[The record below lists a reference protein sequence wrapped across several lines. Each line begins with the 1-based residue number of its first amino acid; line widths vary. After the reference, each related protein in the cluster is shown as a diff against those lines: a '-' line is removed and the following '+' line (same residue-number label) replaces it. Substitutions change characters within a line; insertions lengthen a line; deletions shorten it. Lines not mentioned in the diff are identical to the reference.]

1 MARSPRAAPVSVHV
15 GCCGAHNPFLGDAG
29 NAERTEARQGAIRIF
44 SETPFP
50 PQRPATH
57 HSGFTRMRNPA
68 NRPLARDPARTPRP
82 SRGAKLRKIAHR
94 GFVGPAPVRLRRAV
108 DAGPG
113 TRMAGYVSPPKT
125 RMAPCRASIPL
136 PLPTR
141 PHRRGATPA
150 CRRALTP
157 FHCIAGHLA
166 QSGTNS
172 CNPIREEPKRMGLTQ
187 SEQSFSCSFLCSR
200 GGSLN
205 RRERTAWRAGRRGK
219 IPGAVGNGR
228 GMEARQGAMR
238 IFWRDT
244 VDAIAAG
251 AHGSRT
257 FGSPDGRS

>member
-1 MARSPRAAPVSVHV
+1 MQGTLKGLKRGRGPSAFFQRHLSRLSAPRPTIPASPDAQSREPSPRARPCANAPALS
-15 GCCGAHNPFLGDAG
+15 
-29 NAERTEARQGAIRIF
+29 RTQTSQDRA
-44 SETPFP
+44 
-50 PQRPATH
+50 
-57 HSGFTRMRNPA
+57 SG
-68 NRPLARDPARTPRP
+68 L
-82 SRGAKLRKIAHR
+82 RG
-94 GFVGPAPVRLRRAV
+94 GPAPVRLRRAV

-125 RMAPCRASIPL
+125 RMAPCRVSIPL

-150 CRRALTP
+150 CWRALTP

-172 CNPIREEPKRMGLTQ
+172 CNPIRDEPKRMGLTQ
-187 SEQSFSCSFLCSR
+187 SEQSFSCCFLCSR

-205 RRERTAWRAGRRGK
+205 RRERTAWRAGRRGT

-238 IFWRDT
+238 IFLERY
-244 VDAIAAG
+244 
-251 AHGSRT
+251 GSRHRVAERA
-257 FGSPDGRS
+257 P

>member
-1 MARSPRAAPVSVHV
+1 
-15 GCCGAHNPFLGDAG
+15 
-29 NAERTEARQGAIRIF
+29 
-44 SETPFP
+44 
-50 PQRPATH
+50 
-57 HSGFTRMRNPA
+57 MRNPA
-68 NRPLARDPARTPRP
+68 NRPLARDPARTLPLFRGPR
-82 SRGAKLRKIAHR
+82 LRKIAHR
-94 GFVGPAPVRLRRAV
+94 GFVGSGSGALAAGRRRRAR
-108 DAGPG
+108 DEDGG
-113 TRMAGYVSPPKT
+113 IGISQKT

-150 CRRALTP
+150 CWRALTP

-172 CNPIREEPKRMGLTQ
+172 CNPIRDEPKRMGLTQ
-187 SEQSFSCSFLCSR
+187 SEQSFSCCFLCSR

-244 VDAIAAG
+244 VHAIAAG